1 MSKKKHTIKEENN
14 TTLNQDITSADNIT
28 ATRSSRSLLLNGSGV
43 VLLSLLVYIL
53 TLAPGVMYTDSG
65 ELAGACYFF
74 GVAHPTGYPLF
85 VILGHLWTMIA
96 KPLGVIYSM
105 NLFAAFCTAL
115 SSGMVY
121 GILHTLLDFIS
132 AQSDNQKKQKA
143 SNTNTSL
150 ITWCSISGGISY
162 SFAHTVWE
170 QATSIEVYSL
180 HLLMMSSTIL
190 FFLRGI
196 ISNSQKTLIISALLL
211 GLSFTNH
218 LTTILLIPPI
228 ILLFFWRTGESFAS
242 KNITSR
248 ERLIQFGILLL
259 VIISCSSVY
268 GVMIWRSSSDAWF
281 NWGAVHR
288 GWEQFSYH
296 VLGKQYQIW
305 MFSDEPGAV
314 KKQFSLFVSLLP
326 KNLGYIGFMLFPLA
340 GLPALWRTSKQIFWF
355 VVVGIFFCVGYSV
368 NYNIHDIDSYFLLA
382 FMLMIITSFVGL
394 YSLLQSSFASKLS
407 DTLKPVI
414 AIGIAVISL
423 VINYQANDKSKHV
436 LVEEY
441 VKLMIDPLP
450 KNAVLISQQWDFFV
464 SAFWYMQQVEG
475 YRPDIT
481 IIEKEILRRT
491 WYPAQMQRWYPSA
504 ITQCKGEIDDYMK
517 DLVLFEL
524 DSKSF
529 MELPE
534 NSSRIQA
541 KFVTMLNAFVEK
553 NIQSR
558 PVFATQEIFNGENG
572 FADKYRKTPYGL
584 CFAISKD
591 TLPLLIKPQQVSI
604 TKLLSSSKR
613 YKGEHLDKPLVENVV
628 ASLLNNGKLLRAY
641 GRREDAIELY
651 KNVLLLDPKNYSAN
665 DELGQILGR

>member
-1 MSKKKHTIKEENN
+1 MSKKKHSSEAERNPIQ
-14 TTLNQDITSADNIT
+14 NQSIPKVEVKTETQS
-28 ATRSSRSLLLNGSGV
+28 TRKLLLNGGTV
-43 VLLSLLVYIL
+43 VVVALVVYIL

-85 VILGHLWTMIA
+85 VILGHLWTLVA
-96 KPLGVIYSM
+96 KPLGVIYAM
-105 NLFAAFCTAL
+105 NLFAAVCTAI

-121 GILHTLLDFIS
+121 AILHTILDFIS
-132 AQSDNQKKQKA
+132 TQSSQQKKQTT
-143 SNTNTSL
+143 SNRNTSL
-150 ITWCSISGGISY
+150 IKWCSIAGGLSY
-162 SFAHTVWE
+162 AFAHTVWE

-190 FFLRGI
+190 FFVRGI
-196 ISNSQKTLIISALLL
+196 ISNSQKTLMLSALLL

-228 ILLFFWRTGESFAS
+228 LLLFFWRTGESFAS

-248 ERLIQFGILLL
+248 ERLTQFGLLL
-259 VIISCSSVY
+259 LLIISCSSVY
-268 GVMIWRSSSDAWF
+268 GIMIWRSSSEAWF

-314 KKQFSLFVSLLP
+314 KKQFLQFISLVP
-326 KNLGYIGFMLFPLA
+326 KNLAYIGLVLLPFA
-340 GLPALWRTSKQIFWF
+340 GLPALWHTSKQLFWF
-355 VVVGIFFCVGYSV
+355 IVVGIFFCVGYSV

-382 FMLMIITSFVGL
+382 FLLMIVASFVGF
-394 YSLLQSSFASKLS
+394 YSILQSSLASKLS
-407 DTLKPVI
+407 DSIKPVI
-414 AIGIAVISL
+414 ALSIALISL
-423 VINYQANDKSKHV
+423 GVNYQANDKSKHT

-441 VKLMIDPLP
+441 VKLMVDPLP

-491 WYPAQMQRWYPSA
+491 WYPAQMQRWYPNA
-504 ITQCKGEIDDYMK
+504 ITQCQKEIDDYMT
-517 DLVLFEL
+517 DLILFEK

-529 MELPE
+529 MEEPA
-534 NSSRIQA
+534 NSQRIQQ
-541 KFVTMLNAFVEK
+541 KFVTMLNAFVDK
-553 NIQSR
+553 NIQTR
-558 PVFATQEIFNGENG
+558 PVFVTQEIFNGENG
-572 FADKYRKTPYGL
+572 FAESYKKTPYGL
-584 CFAISKD
+584 CFAITKD
-591 TLPLLIKPQQVSI
+591 TLPLLIKPQQLSI
-604 TKLLSSSKR
+604 TKLQSSSKR
-613 YKGEHLDKPLVENVV
+613 YNDEHLDKPLVDNVAV
-628 ASLLNNGKLLRAY
+628 SLLNNGKLLRAY
-641 GRREDAIELY
+641 GKREDAIELY

-665 DELGQILGR
+665 DELGQMLGK